1 MAIEWK
7 KLAYESD
14 VITKALLTAKGDIV
28 YASAAGT
35 PAVLA
40 IGTNSQILQVATDVP
55 DWVDIPAPNAHT
67 LNSHTAPDGAVDFDL
82 QQATDLVFMT
92 VAAEAN
98 LPAVGGSVALGQP
111 CWATSE
117 KTLHICVSAS

>member
-40 IGTNSQILQVATDVP
+40 IGSNTQILQVATDVP
-55 DWVDIPAPNAHT
+55 DWVDIPAPIAHT
-67 LNSHTAPDGAVDFDL
+67 LNSHSVPDGAVDFDL
-82 QQATDLVFMT
+82 QQATDMVFMT

-98 LPAVGGSVALGQP
+98 LPAAGGSVALGQP

-117 KTLHICVSAS
+117 KTLHICVSAA

>member
-14 VITKALLTAKGDIV
+14 VITKALLTGKGDII
-28 YASAAGT
+28 YASAVGT

-40 IGTNSQILQVATDVP
+40 IGTNAQILQVATDVP
-55 DWVDIPAPNAHT
+55 DWVDIPAPAAHL
-67 LNSHTAPDGAVDFDL
+67 LNSHTAPDGAVDFNL
-82 QQATDLVFMT
+82 QQTTDLVFMT

-98 LPAVGGSVALGQP
+98 LPAGAGTVALGQP

-117 KTLHICVSAS
+117 KTLHICVSAA

>member
-7 KLAYESD
+7 KLAYETD

-40 IGTNSQILQVATDVP
+40 IGTNGQILKVATDVP
-55 DWVDIPAPNAHT
+55 DWDDIGAPAAHT
-67 LNSHTAPDGAVDFDL
+67 LNSHSVPNGAVDFDL
-82 QQATDLVFMT
+82 QQATDLIFMT

-98 LPAVGGSVALGQP
+98 LPAANVALGQP

-117 KTLHICVSAS
+117 KTLHVCVSAA

>member
-1 MAIEWK
+1 MAVEWK

-14 VITKALLTAKGDIV
+14 VITKALLTGKGDII

-40 IGTNSQILQVATDVP
+40 IGTNGQILKVATDVP
-55 DWVDIPAPNAHT
+55 DWDDVGAPAAHT
-67 LNSHTAPDGAVDFDL
+67 LNSHSVPNGAVDFDL
-82 QQATDLVFMT
+82 QQATDLIFMT

-98 LPAVGGSVALGQP
+98 LPAANVALGQP

-117 KTLHICVSAS
+117 KTLHVCTSAS

>member
-1 MAIEWK
+1 MAVEWK
-7 KLAYESD
+7 KLAYETD
-14 VITKALLTAKGDIV
+14 VITKALLTAKGDII

-40 IGTNSQILQVATDVP
+40 IGTDDYILRVATDVP
-55 DWVDIPAPNAHT
+55 AWEAIGAPAAHT
-67 LNSHTAPDGAVDFDL
+67 LNSHSVPNGAVDFDL

-98 LPAVGGSVALGQP
+98 LPAVGVALGQP

-117 KTLHICVSAS
+117 KTLHVCVSAS

>member
-1 MAIEWK
+1 MTIEWK

-14 VITKALLTAKGDIV
+14 VITKALLTSKGDII

-40 IGTNSQILQVATDVP
+40 IGSNAQILSVATDIP
-55 DWVDIPAPNAHT
+55 DWIDVPAPSAHT
-67 LNSHTAPDGAVDFDL
+67 LNSHSVPDGAVDFDL

-98 LPAVGGSVALGQP
+98 LPAAGGTVALGQP

-117 KTLHICVSAS
+117 KTLHICVSAA

>member
-1 MAIEWK
+1 MAVTWQ
-7 KLAYESD
+7 KLAYEQD
-14 VITKALLTAKGDIV
+14 VITKALLTAKGDII

-40 IGTNSQILQVATDVP
+40 IGEDDQILRVSTDVP
-55 DWVDIPAPNAHT
+55 AWEAIGAPAAHT
-67 LNSHTAPDGAVDFDL
+67 LNSHSVPNGAVDFDL

-98 LPAVGGSVALGQP
+98 LPAVGVALGQP

-117 KTLHICVSAS
+117 KTLHVCTSAS

>member
-7 KLAYESD
+7 KLAYETD
-14 VITKALLTAKGDIV
+14 VITKALLTAKGDII

-40 IGTNSQILQVATDVP
+40 IGTDDYILRVATDVP
-55 DWVDIPAPNAHT
+55 AWEAIGAPTAHT
-67 LNSHTAPDGAVDFDL
+67 LNSHTAADGAVDFNL

-98 LPAVGGSVALGQP
+98 LPAAGVALGQP
-111 CWATSE
+111 CWCTSE
-117 KTLHICVSAS
+117 KTLHVCTSAS

>member
-7 KLAYESD
+7 KLAYETD
-14 VITKALLTAKGDIV
+14 VITKALLTAKGDII

-40 IGTNSQILQVATDVP
+40 IGTNGQILKVATDVP
-55 DWVDIPAPNAHT
+55 DWDDVGAPAAHT
-67 LNSHTAPDGAVDFDL
+67 LNSHSVPDGAVDFDL

-98 LPAVGGSVALGQP
+98 LPTTGVALGQP

-117 KTLHICVSAS
+117 KTLHVCTSAS

>member
-1 MAIEWK
+1 MTVEWK
-7 KLAYESD
+7 KLAYEVD

-35 PAVLA
+35 PAVLP
-40 IGTNSQILQVATDVP
+40 IGTNTQILQVATDVP
-55 DWVDIPAPNAHT
+55 GWVDIPAPAAHT
-67 LNSHTAPDGAVDFDL
+67 LNSHSVPDGAVDFDL

-98 LPAVGGSVALGQP
+98 LPVGAGTVALGQP

>member
-1 MAIEWK
+1 MAVEFK
-7 KLAYESD
+7 KLAYEND

-35 PAVLA
+35 PAVLP
-40 IGTNSQILQVATDVP
+40 IGTDDYILRVATDVP
-55 DWVDIPAPNAHT
+55 AWEEIGAPTAHT
-67 LNSHTAPDGAVDFDL
+67 LNSHSVPNGAVDFDL

-98 LPAVGGSVALGQP
+98 LPTENVALGQP
-111 CWATSE
+111 VWATSE
-117 KTLHICVSAS
+117 KTLHLCTSAS

>member
-1 MAIEWK
+1 MAVTWQ
-7 KLAYESD
+7 KLAYEQD
-14 VITKALLTAKGDIV
+14 VITKALLTAKGDII

-40 IGTNSQILQVATDVP
+40 IGTDDYILRVATDVP
-55 DWVDIPAPNAHT
+55 AWEAIGAPAAHT
-67 LNSHTAPDGAVDFDL
+67 LNSHSVPDGAVDFDL

-98 LPAVGGSVALGQP
+98 LPAVGVALGQP
-111 CWATSE
+111 CWATNE
-117 KTLHICVSAS
+117 KTLHVCTSAS

>member
-1 MAIEWK
+1 MAVEWK

-14 VITKALLTAKGDIV
+14 VITKALLAAKGDIV

-40 IGTNSQILQVATDVP
+40 IGTNGQILKVATDVP
-55 DWVDIPAPNAHT
+55 DWDDVGAPAAHT
-67 LNSHTAPDGAVDFDL
+67 LNSHSVPDGAVDFDL

-92 VAAEAN
+92 VAAEEN
-98 LPAVGGSVALGQP
+98 LPAAGVALGQP

-117 KTLHICVSAS
+117 KTLHVCVSAS

>member
-35 PAVLA
+35 PAVLS
-40 IGTNSQILQVATDVP
+40 IGSNTQILQVATDVP
-55 DWVDIPAPNAHT
+55 DWVDIPAPIAHT
-67 LNSHTAPDGAVDFDL
+67 LNSHSVPDGAVDFDL
-82 QQATDLVFMT
+82 KQATDLVFMT

-98 LPAVGGSVALGQP
+98 LPAAGGSVALGQP

-117 KTLHICVSAS
+117 KTLHICVSAA

>member
-1 MAIEWK
+1 MAVEWK

-14 VITKALLTAKGDIV
+14 VITKALLTGKGDII

-40 IGTNSQILQVATDVP
+40 IGTNGQILKVATDVP
-55 DWVDIPAPNAHT
+55 DWDDVGAPAAHT
-67 LNSHTAPDGAVDFDL
+67 LNSHSVPNGAVDFDL
-82 QQATDLVFMT
+82 QQATDLIFMT
-92 VAAEAN
+92 VAAEEN
-98 LPAVGGSVALGQP
+98 LPAVGVALGQP

-117 KTLHICVSAS
+117 KTLHVCVSAS

>member
-1 MAIEWK
+1 MAVEWK

-14 VITKALLTAKGDIV
+14 VITKALLTGKGDII

-40 IGTNSQILQVATDVP
+40 IGTNGQILKVATDVP
-55 DWVDIPAPNAHT
+55 AWEAIGAPAAHT
-67 LNSHTAPDGAVDFDL
+67 LNSHSVPDGAVDFDL

-92 VAAEAN
+92 VAAEEN
-98 LPAVGGSVALGQP
+98 LPAVGVALGQP

-117 KTLHICVSAS
+117 KTLHVCVSAS